1 MNSWAF
7 YVSERVSCLV
17 KRVWAGLAFFV
28 WNFIWTCGLW
38 NCGWMDNNQVL
49 ICGHRDDFEI
59 TAGRDWQTN
68 LQIFLLFK
76 FQLLALCLIT
86 GTKFAFFLGVF
97 LLQFTPNNAP
107 RELFARE
114 TMVHRA
120 SATFVEFLPEFKH
133 SNNKEK
139 RQRWFFDN
147 FWICVFVH
155 PSLQRFL
162 EKEQRRKK
170 GQS

>member
-1 MNSWAF
+1 MSCKESLSWSGIF
-7 YVSERVSCLV
+7 RVELHVNLWIV
-17 KRVWAGLAFFV
+17 K
-28 WNFIWTCGLW
+28 LW
-38 NCGWMDNNQVL
+38 IDGIYQMDNNQVL